1 MTPDSPAPQEL
12 PRRGLRRISATQWFI
27 VAMVAGALFG
37 CLWPA
42 EAKQLKFVSD
52 IFLRLIKCIVVPLIF
67 STLVVGIAGHS
78 DDLKAVGRL
87 ALKSIIYFE
96 VVTTLALVV
105 GLVTVNL
112 LQPGAGVKLPVASDK
127 STEAAAGQLSVSNLL
142 EHSIPQSVF
151 ESAARNDVL
160 AVVVFAVIFGIAL
173 SQVQGKPRE
182 TMLGFFEGLSEVM
195 FKFTALV
202 MKLAPFGIAAAM
214 AVAVGHA
221 GLDVLQSLG
230 KVVATLY
237 AAVLIFVLVV
247 LLPIALIARVSLRR
261 FWNLLKQPTLIAFST
276 TSSEA
281 ALPSAMEQLV
291 KFGVPKRIVSFV
303 LPAGYSFNL
312 DGTTLYLAVATP
324 FVAQAAGVSL
334 TIGQQITAMLI
345 MMLTSKGAAGVPRAG
360 IVVLSATLTTM
371 GLPLEGVALLLSV
384 DLLMDMARTTL
395 NLIGNCLAGAVV
407 ARWEGELKSPP
418 NLPAA

>member
-1 MTPDSPAPQEL
+1 
-12 PRRGLRRISATQWFI
+12 
-27 VAMVAGALFG
+27 
-37 CLWPA
+37 
-42 EAKQLKFVSD
+42 
-52 IFLRLIKCIVVPLIF
+52 
-67 STLVVGIAGHS
+67 
-78 DDLKAVGRL
+78 
-87 ALKSIIYFE
+87 
-96 VVTTLALVV
+96 
-105 GLVTVNL
+105 
-112 LQPGAGVKLPVASDK
+112 
-127 STEAAAGQLSVSNLL
+127 
-142 EHSIPQSVF
+142 
-151 ESAARNDVL
+151 
-160 AVVVFAVIFGIAL
+160 VVFAVIFGIAL

-418 NLPAA
+418 NQSAA